1 MNRLARG
8 VASGAGLGY
17 APVAPGTV
25 ASLAAAVLA
34 AALLMIGPPALWL
47 ATALA
52 VLVGAGALGAL
63 GAIGD
68 PGWVVI
74 AEIAGQWLALSVLA
88 RPAPLGLL
96 AGFALFR
103 LFDIAKPGPV
113 GWFDRRAG
121 ALGVIGD
128 DIAAGLLA
136 AAVLWA
142 AQRFWPGPLG
152 G

>member
-1 MNRLARG
+1 M
-8 VASGAGLGY
+8 
-17 APVAPGTV
+17 

-34 AALLMIGPPALWL
+34 AALLMIGPPAVWL

-52 VLVGAGALGAL
+52 VFAGAGALGVL

-74 AEIAGQWLALSVLA
+74 DEIAGQWLALSVLA